1 MVPGPHGKGTTA
13 MAENAQGSAKEERLR
28 QRMAE
33 LGILEEDLVEKF
45 VQGGGPGG
53 QKINKTASCVCLH
66 YEPAE
71 GAAIDVKCQRTRSL
85 ALNRYYARWELCER
99 LAERIEGERSLRQQE
114 AEKIRRQ
121 KRRRSRRQK
130 AKMLADKHHQSEKK
144 AARRRVEQE

>member
-1 MVPGPHGKGTTA
+1 MPRMGPASDNK
-13 MAENAQGSAKEERLR
+13 ENRLR
-28 QRMAE
+28 ERMEE
-33 LGILEEDLVEKF
+33 LGIREEALEEKF

-53 QKINKTASCVCLH
+53 QKINKTASCVFLH
-66 YEPAE
+66 YEPPE
-71 GAAIDVKCQRTRSL
+71 GPAIDVKCQRTRSL

-130 AKMLADKHHQSEKK
+130 AKMLEDKRRQGEKK
-144 AARRRVEQE
+144 AARRRVIPE

>member
-1 MVPGPHGKGTTA
+1 MPSN
-13 MAENAQGSAKEERLR
+13 EKEERLR

-33 LGILEEDLVEKF
+33 LGVAEEDLRESF

-53 QKINKTASCVCLH
+53 QKINKTASCVALH
-66 YEPAE
+66 YERAAAGDAPAL
-71 GAAIDVKCQRTRSL
+71 AFDVKCQRTRSL

-99 LAERIEGERSLRQQE
+99 LAEALDGERSRRQQE

-130 AKMLADKHHQSEKK
+130 AKMLADKRHQSAKK
-144 AARRRVEQE
+144 AARRGVGPEE

>member
-1 MVPGPHGKGTTA
+1 MLSP
-13 MAENAQGSAKEERLR
+13 EKEEKLL
-28 QRMAE
+28 QRMEE
-33 LGILEEDLVEKF
+33 LGIQEEDFEEKF

-66 YEPAE
+66 FEKQLAE
-71 GAAIDVKCQRTRSL
+71 DGESLSFDIKCQRTRSL

-99 LAERIEGERSLRQQE
+99 VAEHLDGERSRRQQE

-130 AKMLADKHHQSEKK
+130 AKMLADKRHQGAKK
-144 AARRRVEQE
+144 AARRRVDSEE

>member
-1 MVPGPHGKGTTA
+1 MLSP
-13 MAENAQGSAKEERLR
+13 EKEEKLMA
-28 QRMAE
+28 RMAE
-33 LGILEEDLVEKF
+33 LGIAEEALVEKF

-66 YEPAE
+66 YEAEATETEPAR
-71 GAAIDVKCQRTRSL
+71 AFDIKCQRTRSL

-99 LAERIEGERSLRQQE
+99 MAEAKEGEQSRRQQE

-130 AKMLADKHHQSEKK
+130 AKMLADKRHQGAKK
-144 AARRRVEQE
+144 AARRSVSGDDE